1 MIADLSIVDECDVK
15 LDKESINKS
24 YILLTNSKDVD
35 EATTGAILNV
45 SNAYQMSQVKSSCSF
60 VDWFET
66 SSFQFEKALGKVGIT
81 KYHHLTIEEI
91 LDNDDVVDILM

>member
-24 YILLTNSKDVD
+24 YILLTNSEDVD

-45 SNAYQMSQVKSSCSF
+45 SNAYQMSQVKITHYRMHL
-60 VDWFET
+60 VLNKNL
-66 SSFQFEKALGKVGIT
+66 QFEKALGKVGIT

-91 LDNDDVVDILM
+91 TNNDDVVDVLM